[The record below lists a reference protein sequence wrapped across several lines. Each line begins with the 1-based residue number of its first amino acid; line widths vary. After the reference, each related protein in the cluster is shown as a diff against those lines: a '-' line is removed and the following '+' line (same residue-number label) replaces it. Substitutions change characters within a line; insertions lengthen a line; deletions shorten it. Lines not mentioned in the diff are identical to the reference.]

1 MTRQK
6 KSFYY
11 FIHFGLV
18 LVMGILIGK
27 ILEKKQVFSMYPN
40 SSETKI
46 KRLINYIENDYVDEI
61 NTNKLLDE
69 TVTDMLEKLDPHSTY
84 LSQQVL
90 THEKESMSG
99 RFFGI
104 GVQYVMLK
112 DTIFITNVLKNSP
125 SEKAGL
131 KKGDRLLKADKKPL
145 IYSQILEKE
154 NVSEKSD
161 VLSKNQIVN
170 DYILNT
176 LRGKKGEVVTVSV
189 YRKSIDR
196 ILKTPITRGEIPIE
210 SVKGGYMITPT
221 LGYIEI
227 VRFGEH
233 THEEFENMLQKLIKQ
248 GMTSLVLD
256 LRGNPGGY
264 MKTAFNIADEFLK
277 DGKLVV
283 FTENRYGKANRL
295 YATKKGIFENQKVY
309 VLIDQSSAS
318 ASEIV
323 AGALQDNDKG
333 TIIGRRSFGK
343 GLVQQQMDLGD
354 GSAVRLTT
362 SRYYTPTGRSIQKP
376 YKHDHQK
383 EYDSEYTERSHN
395 GELYS
400 KDSIKVNDSLKF
412 ITPKGKVVY
421 GGGGIIPDVF
431 IPMDTTFTFN
441 YGLYKNINSFVYTY
455 IENHSEELEK
465 WKLNN
470 EITQIDEDEKI
481 LNIYLKNNKIQTLST
496 REKKRLHTF
505 LKALLAQNLINETA
519 YYKIIHQKD
528 KMIQKV
534 LELEQN

>member
-1 MTRQK
+1 MTKQK
-6 KSFYY
+6 KSFHYL
-11 FIHFGLV
+11 IHFGLV
-18 LVMGILIGK
+18 LAIGILIGK
-27 ILEKKQVFSMYPN
+27 ILEKKQFLTFST

-46 KRLINYIENDYVDEI
+46 KRLINYIENDYVDEVD
-61 NTNKLLDE
+61 TQKLLDE
-69 TVTDMLEKLDPHSTY
+69 TITDMLEKLDPHSIY
-84 LSQQVL
+84 LPKRILAQ
-90 THEKESMSG
+90 EKENMSG

-104 GVQYVMLK
+104 GVQYTMLK
-112 DTIFITNVLKNSP
+112 DTIFVTNVLKNSP

-131 KKGDRLLKADKKPL
+131 KKGDRLLKADKKTL
-145 IYSQILEKE
+145 IYPQILEKE

-176 LRGKKGEVVTVSV
+176 LRGKKGEIVTVSV
-189 YRKSIDR
+189 YRKSIDS
-196 ILKTPITRGEIPIE
+196 IFKTPITRGEIPIE
-210 SVKGGYMITPT
+210 SVKGKYMITPT

-227 VRFGEH
+227 IRFGEH
-233 THEEFENMLQKLIKQ
+233 TYNEFKKALQELVKK
-248 GMTSLVLD
+248 GMTSLILD

-264 MKTAFNIADEFLK
+264 MKTAFTIADEFLEE
-277 DGKLVV
+277 GKLVV
-283 FTENRYGKANRL
+283 FTKNKYGKTNRL
-295 YATKKGIFENQKVY
+295 YATKKGMFEHQNIY

-323 AGALQDNDKG
+323 TGALQDNDKG

-376 YKHDHQK
+376 YKYDHQK
-383 EYDSEYTERSHN
+383 EYDEEYTKRSRN

-412 ITPKGKVVY
+412 ITPKGKIVY
-421 GGGGIIPDVF
+421 GGGGIIPDIF
-431 IPMDTTFTFN
+431 IPIDTTSAFN
-441 YGLYKNINSFVYTY
+441 YRFYQNLSPFVYKY
-455 IENHSEELEK
+455 VESHSKELEK
-465 WKLNN
+465 WKYNN
-470 EITQIDEDEKI
+470 DITQIDKDKKI
-481 LNIYLKNNKIQTLST
+481 LNLYLKEQKMKQLSKKE
-496 REKKRLHTF
+496 EKQIHSF
-505 LKALLAQNLINETA
+505 LKALLGQNLVDDAA

-534 LELEQN
+534 LELEQEN